1 MTPDELN
8 AALALIER
16 GLKRGFHAKVFCRTA
31 ACPFTNDLCLLA
43 SVLTGLE
50 PETVTFAA
58 PPTRKGDR
66 YAARGYI
73 TFSWGHGPEDVVGD
87 FSDNFYVR
95 QIVGVP
101 GDA

>member
-1 MTPDELN
+1 MTPDELK

-16 GLKRGFHAKVFCRTA
+16 GLARGFHAKVFCKTT
-31 ACPFTNDLCLLA
+31 ACPFTADLCLLA
-43 SVLTGLE
+43 AALTGME

-58 PPTRKGDR
+58 PPVRPGDR

-73 TFSWGHGPEDVVGD
+73 TFTWGHGPEDVVSD

-101 GDA
+101 ADA